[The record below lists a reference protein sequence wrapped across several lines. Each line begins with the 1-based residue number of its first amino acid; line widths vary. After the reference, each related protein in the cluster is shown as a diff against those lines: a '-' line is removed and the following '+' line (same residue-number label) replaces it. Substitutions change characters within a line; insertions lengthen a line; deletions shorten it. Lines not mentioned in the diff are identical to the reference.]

1 MLALMAFGYLLL
13 HDLLGGTLL
22 SHSAWDSYTLQAMAW
37 RRGSLSL
44 GQNYPWLELAV
55 YQGEYYVSFPPFPS
69 VMLLPFTFLFGEN
82 TPNNLIIAIVTMAT
96 AALAY
101 RCLRRAGMRETC
113 AVLGALLLTWGSNL
127 MWMSTNGGVWFM
139 AQALNMFLLT
149 WALHCAMCKRRVL
162 AYALVAFAVGCRP
175 FSALAFFPLF
185 LFFYLQDR
193 RPDEGFCKTALHQWK
208 AFLIPLGVAA
218 AYMWYNYARFGSVL
232 EFGHNYLPEFT
243 EAENGQ
249 FHLPIFLQTSKI
261 SFCAPLPLAKGYRLN
276 TLYLM
281 GSCFMLPTP
290 FSCCCSGKSFPMRGT
305 GKWMRCAM
313 CCSRQCS

>member
-69 VMLLPFTFLFGEN
+69 VVLLPFTFLFGEN

-113 AVLGALLLTWGSNL
+113 AVLGALRSPG
-127 MWMSTNGGVWFM
+127 
-139 AQALNMFLLT
+139 
-149 WALHCAMCKRRVL
+149 
-162 AYALVAFAVGCRP
+162 
-175 FSALAFFPLF
+175 
-185 LFFYLQDR
+185 
-193 RPDEGFCKTALHQWK
+193 
-208 AFLIPLGVAA
+208 AA
-218 AYMWYNYARFGSVL
+218 
-232 EFGHNYLPEFT
+232 
-243 EAENGQ
+243 
-249 FHLPIFLQTSKI
+249 I
-261 SFCAPLPLAKGYRLN
+261 
-276 TLYLM
+276 
-281 GSCFMLPTP
+281 
-290 FSCCCSGKSFPMRGT
+290 
-305 GKWMRCAM
+305 
-313 CCSRQCS
+313 